1 MFLGIVESVV
11 RRVYRVGLGLRDSR
25 DSLGSQDNLE
35 YLVILVNRVILASLD
50 GQAGVVGLVFR
61 DILVKA
67 VIPERLDTQAFR
79 VGLVKV
85 DGRGGVVFLVIQVNR
100 DGPGIQESVVR
111 RGNPV
116 IVVYLDLVASVGI
129 LVGRDIVVS
138 PDTVGNLE
146 QVDIPVI
153 VESLDTPVSVGSQ
166 GLQGGLDIQDGPDTL
181 VLVVNLV

>member
-1 MFLGIVESVV
+1 
-11 RRVYRVGLGLRDSR
+11 
-25 DSLGSQDNLE
+25 
-35 YLVILVNRVILASLD
+35 
-50 GQAGVVGLVFR
+50 
-61 DILVKA
+61 
-67 VIPERLDTQAFR
+67 
-79 VGLVKV
+79 
-85 DGRGGVVFLVIQVNR
+85 VVFLVIQVSR

-153 VESLDTPVSVGSQ
+153 VESL
-166 GLQGGLDIQDGPDTL
+166 GGVDIQVLQEYLVRVDIRVYPVIVVYRVRPVTRVGPDSVDFL
-181 VLVVNLV
+181 VLVDNPV